1 MKVEYL
7 CSRKQIGSI
16 FLEVID
22 VVYFRFYLYFLLI
35 VQNIFTYLKNLLIT
49 SHKQLLKL
57 VCIVYNNYTW
67 LKFKLVYLNS
77 KI

>member
-7 CSRKQIGSI
+7 CSRKRIGSI